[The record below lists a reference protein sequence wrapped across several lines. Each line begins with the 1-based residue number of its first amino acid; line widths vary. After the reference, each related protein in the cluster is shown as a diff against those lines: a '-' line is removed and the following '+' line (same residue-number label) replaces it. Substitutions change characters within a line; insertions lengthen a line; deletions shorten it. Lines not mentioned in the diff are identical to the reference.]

1 MSEKKFKAANLLDA
15 VSSEH
20 ETSTLNNQES
30 LSNFDG
36 DSEHLD
42 EATQAI
48 VKKTQDFITH
58 LDRPRITS
66 CSVFPYTLDENSEMA
81 ILFRCMKIQAK

>member
-1 MSEKKFKAANLLDA
+1 MSERKFKAKNLLDA

-30 LSNFDG
+30 LSNFDPE
-36 DSEHLD
+36 DEPVD

-48 VKKTQDFITH
+48 IKKTQDFITH
-58 LDRPRITS
+58 MDQPRITS

-81 ILFRCMKIQAK
+81 ILFRCMKI

>member
-1 MSEKKFKAANLLDA
+1 MSEKKFKAKNLLDE
-15 VSSEH
+15 VPSSH

-30 LSNFDG
+30 MSNFDG
-36 DSEHLD
+36 EEEPIDD
-42 EATQAI
+42 ATMAI
-48 VKKTQDFITH
+48 IKKTQDFITH

-81 ILFRCMKIQAK
+81 ILFRCMKI